1 MGSDDDVAGGPFVA
15 ARPGNPPEVES
26 NVTLFGAVAIGIG
39 GMVGG
44 GIFAVLGVAAQEAG
58 GATPLAFLIAGVVAG
73 LTAYSYSKLSVRHP
87 SAGGTVT
94 FIHRVFGVDF
104 VTGSVNI
111 VLWAGYI
118 ATTGLYAA
126 AFGHYGASLLPG
138 DLAGSAVVFKSL
150 AVVGVLVP
158 WVINLAKAS
167 LIAKT
172 EGVIVTIKL
181 AMLLVVV
188 AAGIPAADSAR
199 LSPSE
204 WASPVSIV
212 AAGMLVFVAYEGFE
226 LISNASS
233 DVIDPA
239 RTLPRAYGLSVGIV
253 IVLYVAIAAVVVASL
268 SAAEIEA
275 SSDFA
280 LAEAASASLGQAGFV
295 IVGISAI
302 LATFSAINATLYG
315 AARLSYTIAVE
326 GELPR
331 GFRMRPWHQP
341 IGLHVTAVVGT
352 AIAIAL
358 PLESISS
365 LCSSIFLG
373 VFTVVNVAAFRAG
386 PDAGVGRPIAAC
398 GAVASAGSL
407 VVLTARNVAEDPTS
421 LVVLGALIAVALI
434 VEHGLFRRSGR
445 TLAMDPTS

>member
-1 MGSDDDVAGGPFVA
+1 MTDAASDAVPPVA
-15 ARPGNPPEVES
+15 AHDGQPELES
-26 NVTLFGAVAIGIG
+26 KLSLFGAVAIGIG

-44 GIFAVLGVAAQEAG
+44 GIFAVLGVAAEEAG

-73 LTAYSYSKLSVRHP
+73 LTAYSYSKLSVRHR

-94 FIHRVFGVDF
+94 FIHRVFGIDF
-104 VTGSVNI
+104 ITGSVNI

-138 DLAGSAVVFKSL
+138 DASASAVVFKSL
-150 AVVGVLVP
+150 AVVGVLIP
-158 WVINLAKAS
+158 WIINLAKAS

-172 EGVIVTIKL
+172 EGIIVTIKL
-181 AMLLVVV
+181 AMLLVVIV
-188 AAGIPAADSAR
+188 AGVPAADR
-199 LSPSE
+199 DRFNPSE
-204 WASPVSIV
+204 WASPMSLV

-233 DVIDPA
+233 DVTDPA
-239 RTLPRAYGLSVGIV
+239 RTLPRAYGWSVGIV
-253 IVLYVAIAAVVVASL
+253 IVLYIAIAAVVVASL
-268 SAAEIEA
+268 SPAEIQA

-280 LAEAASASLGQAGFV
+280 LAEAASTSLGQVGFV
-295 IVGISAI
+295 IVGISAV

-315 AARLSYTIAVE
+315 AARLSYTIAVN
-326 GELPR
+326 GELPS
-331 GFRMRPWHQP
+331 GFRLRPWHQP
-341 IGLHVTAVVGT
+341 IGLHVTAVLGVV
-352 AIAIAL
+352 IAVAL

-386 PDAGVGRPIAAC
+386 ADAEVRRPVAAC

-407 VVLTARNVAEDPTS
+407 VVLTARNVEHDPAS
-421 LVVLGALIAVALI
+421 LVVLGALIALALI

-445 TLAMDPTS
+445 TLALDTKN